1 MSLDGR
7 RVLVTG
13 ASSGIG
19 AATARAVAEAGADVV
34 LMARRRERIEAIADE
49 IGGLAV
55 PGDVT
60 DPAAAADAVTRAVEG
75 LGGLDALVNN
85 AGITRPGLI
94 ADSDP
99 QDWRAM
105 FEVNVLGLLTVTQ
118 AAIPHLRRSEG
129 GAIVNLSS
137 MSGRRVPSP
146 TGGVYAATKFAVHAI
161 SESLRQELQADGVRV
176 TTIAPG
182 FVTTE
187 IFDDLPDDDL
197 TDRYRRLS
205 REKGMRPEDVADA
218 VVHVLSAPP
227 SVTTVE
233 IALVPTAQH

>member
-1 MSLDGR
+1 MTLEGR

-19 AATARAVAEAGADVV
+19 EATARAAAAAGAQVAV
-34 LMARRRERIEAIADE
+34 LARRRDRIEALADD
-49 IGGLAV
+49 IGGVAV
-55 PGDVT
+55 AGDVT
-60 DPAAAADAVTRAVEG
+60 DLDAATDLVGRVADG
-75 LGGLDALVNN
+75 LGGVDTLVNN
-85 AGITRPGLI
+85 AGIMRPGLI
-94 ADSDP
+94 ADADP

-105 FEVNVLGLLTVTQ
+105 FDVNVLGLLAVTQ
-118 AAIPHLRRSEG
+118 AAIPHLRRAEG
-129 GAIVNLSS
+129 GSIVNLSS

-161 SESLRQELQADGVRV
+161 SESLRQELQADGIRV

-182 FVTTE
+182 FVTTD
-187 IFDDLPDDDL
+187 IFADLPDDGV

-205 REKGMRPEDVADA
+205 REKGMRPGDVADA
-218 VVHVLSAPP
+218 IVHALSAPA

-233 IALVPTAQH
+233 VALVATTQT